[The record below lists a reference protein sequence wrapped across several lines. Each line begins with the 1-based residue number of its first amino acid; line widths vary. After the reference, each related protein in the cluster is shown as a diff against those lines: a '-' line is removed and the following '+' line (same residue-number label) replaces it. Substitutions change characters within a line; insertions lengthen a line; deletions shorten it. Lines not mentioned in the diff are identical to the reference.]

1 MSEDRYSEI
10 NSPYQ
15 TYPAALNAGLE
26 WFNFRTPSTE

>member
-26 WFNFRTPSTE
+26 WFKT